1 MAFKNLIIIL
11 FGTLLFSCSGKKQVK
26 FEDVKLTEVKK
37 EIKAPLLTTPTELKV
52 SAYLI
57 FTDNTFSTFDVLND
71 KTITLWNTIIGEGD
85 ALKDSNKT
93 LIKLTGNFDGLKV
106 TVYNGKKKVINQ
118 NLSNVNG
125 KWEFEIHDTGCE
137 KVKVI
142 VTKLDK
148 VVYQGTIPFTCG
160 E

>member
-1 MAFKNLIIIL
+1 MAFKNLFIIL

-26 FEDVKLTEVKK
+26 VEDVKLKEVKK
-37 EIKAPLLTTPTELKV
+37 EIKAPLLPTPTELKV

-57 FTDNTFSTFDVLND
+57 FTDSTFSTFDVLND

-85 ALKDSNKT
+85 ALKPSNKT
-93 LIKLTGNFDGLKV
+93 EIKLTGTFDGIKV
-106 TVYNGKKKVINQ
+106 IVYNGKQKVINQ
-118 NLSNVNG
+118 NLSNVTG
-125 KWEFEIHDTGCE
+125 SWEFVIHDTGCK
-137 KVKVI
+137 KVKVV